1 MVGTVL
7 VFPHKKEPR
16 SRDGVGPPSLKN
28 KFHLLTCLIVL
39 YTLRYFS
46 LLFSSLY
53 EIKFNFFLPFF
64 NGGAEPHAVFLTES
78 ATCILG
84 WTVRCIAGGLVSLV
98 PEAPP
103 SH

>member
-39 YTLRYFS
+39 YTLRYFP
-46 LLFSSLY
+46 LLFASLY
-53 EIKFNFFLPFF
+53 EIKFNFFCLFSMEVLNLMQCF
-64 NGGAEPHAVFLTES
+64 SLRVLHAFWAGLSGALQEV
-78 ATCILG
+78 
-84 WTVRCIAGGLVSLV
+84 
-98 PEAPP
+98 
-103 SH
+103 